1 MKKNSMLRL
10 RTKALDLDGAEEE
23 EAAAAAAEVVDVGV
37 EPVTSGYWWW

>member
-1 MKKNSMLRL
+1 MLRL

-23 EAAAAAAEVVDVGV
+23 EAAAAEVVDVGV